1 MLPSEC
7 LISCHDNRGEEEKE
21 GERYREEMGEGE
33 EEEGEEGGREGK
45 CFCSFLKASLFQHI
59 EILHKKTETHF

>member
-33 EEEGEEGGREGK
+33 EEEEEENA
-45 CFCSFLKASLFQHI
+45 SASLFQHI

>member
-33 EEEGEEGGREGK
+33 EEKGRRK
-45 CFCSFLKASLFQHI
+45 RR
-59 EILHKKTETHF
+59 KTLLLVSKGFPLSTY

>member
-1 MLPSEC
+1 MNKRARRENVLPSEC

-33 EEEGEEGGREGK
+33 EEEV
-45 CFCSFLKASLFQHI
+45 
-59 EILHKKTETHF
+59 